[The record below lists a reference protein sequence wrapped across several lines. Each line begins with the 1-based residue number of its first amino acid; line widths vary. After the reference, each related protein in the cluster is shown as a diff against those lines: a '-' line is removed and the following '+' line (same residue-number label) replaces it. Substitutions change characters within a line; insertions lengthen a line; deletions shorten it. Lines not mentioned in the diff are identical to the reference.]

1 MGMLS
6 VGSSAPAGESPGQRR
21 AIPAAAEGGRPQ
33 AGGPRRLP
41 PPSPRTR
48 RRWTLSSCC
57 HGAGWRDLLER
68 GALAATRLGRAAR
81 RDAIADAAQASVAS
95 FTGALL
101 PLGVAAA
108 LPAFPWLPLVLAVGM
123 LTFLGAEIGRR
134 LGGNAGLWAAALA
147 VAGII
152 LIGVGAALNIA

>member
-1 MGMLS
+1 MARYVELR
-6 VGSSAPAGESPGQRR
+6 VGL
-21 AIPAAAEGGRPQ
+21 IQ
-33 AGGPRRLP
+33 AGRQLN
-41 PPSPRTR
+41 
-48 RRWTLSSCC
+48 
-57 HGAGWRDLLER
+57 LLER
-68 GALAATRLGRAAR
+68 GALATTRLGRAAR

-95 FTGALL
+95 FSGALL

-108 LPAFPWLPLVLAVGM
+108 LPAFPWLPLALAIGM